1 MKKLLLTGSLLLGP
15 IAFAQVVAPKE
26 ALPPP
31 ATHQLAA
38 DASYVLKID
47 APKAAKGQPAV
58 AHIKITPGAGY
69 HMNKEYPTSL
79 ALTPPAGVTVAKA
92 KLTAKDAAKW
102 EEQGG
107 EFAVSYTA
115 AQPGKQKVTGELK
128 FAVCSANSCDPK
140 KSAISFE
147 IDVK

>member
-1 MKKLLLTGSLLLGP
+1 MKKLLLIGSLLLGP
-15 IAFAQVVAPKE
+15 LALAQPAARDTTAPAK
-26 ALPPP
+26 PGTPVP
-31 ATHQLAA
+31 A
-38 DASYVLKID
+38 DASYVLKIE
-47 APKAAKGQPAV
+47 APKAQKGQPAV
-58 AHIKITPGAGY
+58 AHIKITPGAGF

-79 ALTPPAGVTVAKA
+79 ALTPPTGVTVAKP

-107 EFAVSYTA
+107 EFAVNYTA
-115 AQPGKQKVTGELK
+115 AAAGKQTVTGELK